1 MEASRIF
8 QTNRFLAY
16 AVVVVVVKLLHIM
29 KEGFIVLKVV
39 LFEIS

>member
-8 QTNRFLAY
+8 QTNIFLAY
-16 AVVVVVVKLLHIM
+16 AIAVVVVKLLHIM

-39 LFEIS
+39 LFEIL